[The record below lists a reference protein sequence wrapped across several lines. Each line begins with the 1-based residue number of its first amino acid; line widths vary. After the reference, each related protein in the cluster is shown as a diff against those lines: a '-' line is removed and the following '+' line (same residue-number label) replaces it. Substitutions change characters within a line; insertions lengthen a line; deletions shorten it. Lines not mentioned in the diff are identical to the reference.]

1 MVVGYSSFMRMLK
14 SLVNNRSDISLQH
27 LDPEYSPTDHKVYV
41 DILED
46 ALKPRGWWRRK
57 KTRPAR
63 SIALSGGYGVGK
75 SSILKEI
82 KRRNKKRVVSISLA
96 TLGVVK
102 DEPQGGDNL
111 NAMTTTNR
119 IQKEIVKQILYSE
132 NPNKMPGSQYHR
144 IAKASF
150 WRNARIAVIVS
161 IVLTAVFYLMG
172 WTASLSNLLP
182 IKLESWIV
190 SGALFTIIW
199 VLSLWVLYES
209 HNRLHIDKLTAGET
223 ALVLS
228 KGVST
233 YFDEYLDE
241 IVYFFETARKRDIV
255 IFEDIDRFDDPGI
268 FETLRSLNEI
278 LNGAKQLGGRNICFI
293 YAMKD
298 SIFELLEKK
307 DAEQHDDDTGTL
319 YTNRTK
325 FFSLIVPVVPFVSH
339 TSARDLMDALMKG
352 ISHKVSDNL
361 IDLTSRYVPDMRLMK
376 NIRNEFIVFKR
387 QVIAK
392 EGLKLPDDGLF
403 AMMIY
408 KNMHLADFEKIRL
421 GKSNLDKLYQAYR
434 NIINSE
440 KLRLNSLISAN
451 DKAIHEAT
459 TPKGRGKEYGTA
471 FTDDVA
477 RTLRRMVVYGVRN
490 PTVTY
495 QYQGQ
500 AVDDSRIISDEFW
513 DEVSESHEAITVS
526 YNSPYN
532 GTHNYDVPFSDLR
545 VIIGGSLDAET
556 WKKDERKRLEQLNDE
571 ARKDIDF
578 LDCADMSDLMGRPKF
593 KEGDRSFE
601 TIVSDTL
608 ESELATELVRNG
620 YIDRSYMLHTSI
632 FHGNRVSP
640 NAMNYIMQTVE
651 PRRIDAAFHLEVTD
665 SVSIL
670 KERPDIVNQVS
681 AYNNSFLDYLIG
693 TSKEK
698 DNAQRVIEQLMHYGD
713 NERNFIYAYL
723 ESGKKAEALIKVL
736 ATQWTGIFTML
747 AAEAAS
753 LSEKDRIRFMNI
765 ALKSAQTEVSYAVNS
780 DLKAFLETI
789 YKHLPI
795 FTSTK
800 TTANQSTIMAELLN
814 HSQAELNDIA
824 PLGSALRGAIVS
836 VGAYKITKE
845 NLLLAVNSQDHSL
858 SLDDIKATD
867 DIVYNHVLDDIPA
880 YLAAIGED
888 TVTITDEAQFAAI
901 IEDVLSASEVS
912 LEQVINQAAEE
923 CRINVLADVSE
934 SMWLPLA
941 KHQRFP
947 LSLVNVSA
955 YSTKHGVDEHIAAL
969 LTKARAIDIDGVTYD
984 DSVKTTLAKTLL
996 FASDALPSAALRA
1009 DIVASLRLSSYIAD
1023 DDIPIEAGELVGW
1036 LIDKNIASDD
1046 AETFAHIE
1054 SSDFDGLVFA
1064 ISKSAKFV
1072 SFMTTTEVAPLT
1084 VGRIAN
1090 SDLVPTAVKDAI
1102 VDRFTEFTAGATSS
1116 GLYLVASYALKAD
1129 KQLPISEV
1137 QRLATEGVEPELVVA
1152 LLQPHLPSMAIAD
1165 ITLILT
1171 ALGGSY
1177 VELADRNGKHP
1188 RFVKNDAHR
1197 SLAERLK
1204 ELELAS
1210 SWGDRGDFLQVNMRR
1225 TA

>member
-1 MVVGYSSFMRMLK
+1 MLK
-14 SLVNNRSDISLQH
+14 SLVNNRSDITLRH
-27 LDPEYSPTDHKVYV
+27 LDPQYSPIDHKVYV

-46 ALKPRGWWRRK
+46 ALKPRGWWRK
-57 KTRPAR
+57 KTRPVR

-75 SSILKEI
+75 SSILEEV
-82 KRRNKKRVVSISLA
+82 KRRNKRRVVSISLA
-96 TLGVVK
+96 TLGVVE
-102 DEPQGGDNL
+102 DEPQSGDNP
-111 NAMTTTNR
+111 NAITTTNR

-132 NPNKMPGSQYHR
+132 SPNKMPGSQYHR

-161 IVLTAVFYLMG
+161 IVLTTVFYLMG
-172 WTASLSNLLP
+172 WTALLSNLLP
-182 IKLESWIV
+182 IKLESWIA
-190 SGALFTIIW
+190 SGALLAIIW
-199 VLSLWVLYES
+199 VLSLWILYES

-241 IVYFFETARKRDIV
+241 IVYFFETASKRDIV

-307 DAEQHDDDTGTL
+307 DAKENDDNTDIL

-339 TSARDLMDALMKG
+339 TSARDLMDVLMG
-352 ISHKVSDNL
+352 DITDEVSDNL
-361 IDLTSRYVPDMRLMK
+361 IDLTSRYIPDMRLMK

-403 AMMIY
+403 AMMVY
-408 KNMHLADFEKIRL
+408 KNMHLTDFEQIRL

-440 KLRLNSLISAN
+440 KLRLNSLVSVN
-451 DKAIHEAT
+451 DRAIHEAT

-471 FTDDVA
+471 FTNDVA
-477 RTLRRMVVYGVRN
+477 RTLRRMVVHGVRN

-500 AVDDSRIISDEFW
+500 VVDDSRIISDEFW

-532 GTHNYDVPFSDLR
+532 GTHNYDVPYSELQ
-545 VIIGGSLDAET
+545 VIVGDPLDAET
-556 WKKDERKRLEQLNDE
+556 WKKNERKRLEQLNDE
-571 ARKDIDF
+571 TRKDIDF
-578 LDCADMSDLMGRPKF
+578 LECADMSDLMNRPKF

-601 TIVSDTL
+601 AIVSDTL
-608 ESELATELVRNG
+608 ESELATDFVRNG

-640 NAMNYIMQTVE
+640 NAMNYIMQNVE
-651 PRRIDAAFHLEVTD
+651 PRRIDTAFQLTAYDAEK
-665 SVSIL
+665 IL

-681 AYNNSFLDYLIG
+681 AYNSSFLDYLLG

-698 DNAQRVIEQLMHYGD
+698 DNAQRVVEQLMRYGD

-747 AAEAAS
+747 AAEAAP
-753 LSEKDRIRFMNI
+753 LSEKDRIRFMNV
-765 ALKSAQTEVSYAVNS
+765 ALKSAQTGVSYAVNS
-780 DLKAFLETI
+780 DLKAFLETL

-800 TTANQSTIMAELLN
+800 TAANQSTIMSELLN
-814 HSQAELNDIA
+814 HSQAELDDIA
-824 PLGSALRGAIVS
+824 PLGSAVRGAIVS

-845 NLLLAVNSQDHSL
+845 NLLLAVNNQDHSL
-858 SLDDIKATD
+858 SLDDIKAAD
-867 DIVYNHVLDDIPA
+867 DIVYSHVLDDLPA
-880 YLAAIGED
+880 YLAAIGEN

-901 IEDVLSASEVS
+901 IEDVLSASGAS
-912 LEQVINQAAEE
+912 LEQVIKQAAEE
-923 CRINVLADVSE
+923 CSINALADVSE
-934 SMWLPLA
+934 STWLPLV
-941 KHQRFP
+941 KHHRFP

-955 YSTKHGVDEHIAAL
+955 YITKQGVDEHIAAL
-969 LTKARAIDIDGVTYD
+969 LTKAQAIDIDGVTDD

-996 FASDALPSAALRA
+996 LASDALSSAVLRA
-1009 DIVASLRLSSYIAD
+1009 DIVASLNLSSYIAD
-1023 DDIPIEAGELVGW
+1023 DDIPTETGELIGW

-1054 SSDFDGLVFA
+1054 SNDFDGLVFA

-1102 VDRFTEFTAGATSS
+1102 VDRFTEFTTGTPSS
-1116 GLYLVASYALKAD
+1116 ELYLVASYALKSN
-1129 KQLPISEV
+1129 KQLPFSEV
-1137 QRLATEGVEPELVVA
+1137 QRLATERIEPELVVA
-1152 LLQPHLPSMAIAD
+1152 LLQPHLPSVALVD
-1165 ITLILT
+1165 IVPILT
-1171 ALGGSY
+1171 ALGGNY
-1177 VELADRNGKHP
+1177 LELTERNGKHP

>member
-1 MVVGYSSFMRMLK
+1 MLK

-27 LDPEYSPTDHKVYV
+27 LDPEYSPIDHKVYV
-41 DILED
+41 DVLED
-46 ALKPRGWWRRK
+46 ALKPRGWWWK
-57 KTRPAR
+57 KKARPAR

-75 SSILKEI
+75 SSILEEV

-102 DEPQGGDNL
+102 DEPHGGDSL
-111 NAMTTTNR
+111 HAMTTTNR

-161 IVLTAVFYLMG
+161 IVLTTVFYLMG

-182 IKLESWIV
+182 IKLESWIA
-190 SGALFTIIW
+190 SGALSTIVW
-199 VLSLWVLYES
+199 VLLLWVLYEA

-241 IVYFFETARKRDIV
+241 IVYFFETAHKRDIV
-255 IFEDIDRFDDPGI
+255 IFEDIDRFNDPGI

-278 LNGAKQLGGRNICFI
+278 LNSAEQLGGRNICFI

-307 DAEQHDDDTGTL
+307 NAEQHDDDTDTL

-339 TSARDLMDALMKG
+339 ASARDLMDALMKDV
-352 ISHKVSDNL
+352 SHEVSDNL

-403 AMMIY
+403 AMMVY
-408 KNMHLADFEKIRL
+408 KNMYLADFEKIRL

-451 DKAIHEAT
+451 DRAIHEAT
-459 TPKGRGKEYGTA
+459 TPRGRGKAYGTA

-477 RTLRRMVVYGVRN
+477 RTLRRMAAYGVRR
-490 PTVTY
+490 PAATY

-500 AVDDSRIISDEFW
+500 SIDDSRIVSDEFW

-526 YNSPYN
+526 YSSSY
-532 GTHNYDVPFSDLR
+532 GTNNYDVAYDELQAIVGDP
-545 VIIGGSLDAET
+545 LDAET
-556 WKKDERKRLEQLNDE
+556 WKKDERKRLELLNDE
-571 ARKDIDF
+571 AQKDIDF
-578 LDCADMSDLMGRPKF
+578 LDCADMSDLIDRPKF

-601 TIVSDTL
+601 AIVSDTL
-608 ESELATELVRNG
+608 KSELATELVRNG

-632 FHGNRVSP
+632 FHDNRVSP
-640 NAMNYIMQTVE
+640 NAMNYIMQNVE
-651 PRRIDAAFHLEVTD
+651 PRRIDAAFHLEASD

-681 AYNNSFLDYLIG
+681 AYNSSFLDYLLG

-698 DNAQRVIEQLMHYGD
+698 DNAQRVVEQLMRYGD

-723 ESGKKAEALIKVL
+723 ESGKKAEALIKIL
-736 ATQWTGIFTML
+736 AAQWTGIFTML
-747 AAEAAS
+747 AAEAAP
-753 LSEKDRIRFMNI
+753 LSEKDRIRFMNV
-765 ALKSAQTEVSYAVNS
+765 ALKSAQAEVSYAVNS
-780 DLKAFLETI
+780 DLKAFLETL
-789 YKHLPI
+789 YRHLPI
-795 FTSTK
+795 FTSAK
-800 TTANQSTIMAELLN
+800 TAANQSTIMSELLN
-814 HSQAELNDIA
+814 HSKAELDDIT
-824 PLGSALRGAIVS
+824 PLGSAVRGAIVS

-845 NLLLAVNSQDHSL
+845 NLLLAVNSRDHSL
-858 SLDDIKATD
+858 SLDDIKETD

-880 YLAAIGED
+880 YLTAVGEN
-888 TVTITDEAQFAAI
+888 TITITNEAQFAAI
-901 IEDVLSASEVS
+901 IEDVLSASEAS
-912 LEQVINQAAEE
+912 LEQVIIHAAEG
-923 CRINVLADVSE
+923 CNINVLADVSE

-955 YSTKHGVDEHIAAL
+955 YITKHGVDEHIAAL
-969 LTKARAIDIDGVTYD
+969 LIKARAIDIDGVTDD
-984 DSVKTTLAKTLL
+984 DSVKTALAKTLL
-996 FASDALPSAALRA
+996 FAADTLPSAALRA
-1009 DIVASLRLSSYIAD
+1009 DIVASLNLSSYIAD
-1023 DDIPIEAGELVGW
+1023 DDIPTETGELVGW

-1072 SFMTTTEVAPLT
+1072 SFMTKTEVAPLA
-1084 VGRIAN
+1084 VGRIVN

-1102 VDRFTEFTAGATSS
+1102 VDRFAELTAGATSN
-1116 GLYLVASYALKAD
+1116 GLYLVASYVLKAD
-1129 KQLPISEV
+1129 KQLPVSEV

-1152 LLQPHLPSMAIAD
+1152 LLQPHLPSIELAD
-1165 ITLILT
+1165 ITPILT

-1177 VELADRNGKHP
+1177 IELTSRNGKHP

-1197 SLAERLK
+1197 SLGERLI
-1204 ELELAS
+1204 ELGLAS
-1210 SWGDRGDFLQVNMRR
+1210 SIGDRGDFLHINMRR
-1225 TA
+1225 SI